1 MCSVRKVNDLLGEK
15 IKMESV
21 EVKELSFAYEN
32 TDTLI
37 LKNLNMQIQE
47 GDFVCLLGQSGCGKS
62 TLLRL
67 LAGLEKPTNGE
78 ILIDGKPI
86 KGASLERSVVFQDY
100 GLFPWMTAGEN
111 IVLAL
116 KQKFP
121 KQKKSEL
128 KAIAK
133 EMLVKVGL
141 DESVYGKLPKELSGG
156 MKQRCAI
163 ARSFSI
169 NPPVLLMD
177 EPFGALDAVTRA
189 RLQEMVLD
197 LQYIGSGTDLTMF
210 AGYMITGCMPIIAK
224 KGTTWNGVEDMVG
237 KTVACEP
244 NVFAV
249 SGALLDKGYDPLND
263 VKWLSLD
270 NHTDRIEAVRSGE
283 ADYAVLGTGMMYNVT
298 QMDDIDI
305 VSYCSDVTP
314 NYSCC
319 RVEANTK

>member
-1 MCSVRKVNDLLGEK
+1 MKTSEGIDIMCVVSKVNDLLGEK
-15 IKMESV
+15 LKMESV

-67 LAGLEKPTNGE
+67 LAGLEKPTTGE

-197 LQYIGSGTDLTMF
+197 LWKNDET
-210 AGYMITGCMPIIAK
+210 K
-224 KGTTWNGVEDMVG
+224 KI
-237 KTVACEP
+237 
-244 NVFAV
+244 VFFV
-249 SGALLDKGYDPLND
+249 THDVDEALLLANK
-263 VKWLSLD
+263 
-270 NHTDRIEAVRSGE
+270 IF
-283 ADYAVLGTGMMYNVT
+283 VLGQKPSSVIYSCEIPEEDKPDRNSLYENVHIMKMRNELIKYIN
-298 QMDDIDI
+298 Q
-305 VSYCSDVTP
+305 DVT
-314 NYSCC
+314 
-319 RVEANTK
+319 EHIE

>member
-1 MCSVRKVNDLLGEK
+1 
-15 IKMESV
+15 MESV

-67 LAGLEKPTNGE
+67 LAGLEKPTTGE

-156 MKQRCAI
+156 MTQRCAI

-197 LQYIGSGTDLTMF
+197 LWKSDET
-210 AGYMITGCMPIIAK
+210 K
-224 KGTTWNGVEDMVG
+224 KI
-237 KTVACEP
+237 
-244 NVFAV
+244 VFFV
-249 SGALLDKGYDPLND
+249 THDVDEALLLANK
-263 VKWLSLD
+263 
-270 NHTDRIEAVRSGE
+270 IF
-283 ADYAVLGTGMMYNVT
+283 VLGQKPSSVIYSCEIPEEDKPDRNSLYENVHIMKLRNELIKYIN
-298 QMDDIDI
+298 Q
-305 VSYCSDVTP
+305 DVT
-314 NYSCC
+314 
-319 RVEANTK
+319 EHIE

>member
-1 MCSVRKVNDLLGEK
+1 
-15 IKMESV
+15 MESV

-67 LAGLEKPTNGE
+67 LAGLEKPTTGE
-78 ILIDGKPI
+78 ILIDGKLI

-197 LQYIGSGTDLTMF
+197 LWKSDET
-210 AGYMITGCMPIIAK
+210 K
-224 KGTTWNGVEDMVG
+224 KI
-237 KTVACEP
+237 
-244 NVFAV
+244 VFFV
-249 SGALLDKGYDPLND
+249 THDVDEALLLANK
-263 VKWLSLD
+263 
-270 NHTDRIEAVRSGE
+270 IF
-283 ADYAVLGTGMMYNVT
+283 VLGQKPSSVIYSCEIPEEDKPDRNSLYENVHIMKLRNELIKYIN
-298 QMDDIDI
+298 Q
-305 VSYCSDVTP
+305 DVT
-314 NYSCC
+314 
-319 RVEANTK
+319 EHIE

>member
-1 MCSVRKVNDLLGEK
+1 
-15 IKMESV
+15 MESV

-128 KAIAK
+128 K
-133 EMLVKVGL
+133 
-141 DESVYGKLPKELSGG
+141 
-156 MKQRCAI
+156 R
-163 ARSFSI
+163 
-169 NPPVLLMD
+169 
-177 EPFGALDAVTRA
+177 
-189 RLQEMVLD
+189 
-197 LQYIGSGTDLTMF
+197 
-210 AGYMITGCMPIIAK
+210 
-224 KGTTWNGVEDMVG
+224 
-237 KTVACEP
+237 
-244 NVFAV
+244 
-249 SGALLDKGYDPLND
+249 
-263 VKWLSLD
+263 
-270 NHTDRIEAVRSGE
+270 
-283 ADYAVLGTGMMYNVT
+283 
-298 QMDDIDI
+298 
-305 VSYCSDVTP
+305 
-314 NYSCC
+314 
-319 RVEANTK
+319 